1 MKKRVCC
8 FLLSLLLAG
17 GLVGC
22 APFSSAPKRSQTYMD
37 VFDTV
42 TEITA
47 YGMSEAEF
55 EADVQKLHGELAA
68 YHRLYDIYNT
78 YPETNNLKTV
88 NDAAGGAPV
97 KVDSRILDLLEYG
110 LDAYV
115 RTDGRV
121 NILFGA
127 VLSLWHEAR
136 EQGLADPE
144 HAALPDAAALQAAG
158 AHVSSDALIID
169 RAAGTVRLSD
179 SAARIDVGAIAKGY
193 AVEQVARYAEEELGW
208 SSALLSVG
216 GNIRAIGGKGG
227 ADSDTPYTVGVQ
239 NPDTTS
245 AKTYLATVNI
255 TDMAVV
261 TSGDYQ
267 RYYTVD
273 GKPYAH
279 IIDPETLYPATHV
292 RAVTVVCADSGLA
305 DVLSTALYCLT
316 PAQGETLLG
325 ETPNAHAVW
334 VLADGSLQ
342 YSEGFT
348 TYMGESV

>member
-1 MKKRVCC
+1 MVKRCLCV
-8 FLLSLLLAG
+8 LLSLLLAG

-22 APFSSAPKRSQTYMD
+22 ASFTSAPKRSQTYMD

-47 YGMSEAEF
+47 YGMSAAEF
-55 EADVQKLHGELAA
+55 EADVAKLHAELAA
-68 YHRLYDIYNT
+68 YHRLYDIYNA
-78 YPETNNLKTV
+78 YPDMNNLRTV

-97 KVDSRILDLLEYG
+97 EVDSRILDLLEYG
-110 LDAYV
+110 LDAYE

-136 EQGLADPE
+136 EQGIADPE
-144 HAALPDAAALQAAG
+144 SAALPDAAALTAAE
-158 AHVSSDALIID
+158 AHVSPDTLVID
-169 RAAGTVRLSD
+169 RAAGTVRLTD
-179 SAARIDVGAIAKGY
+179 PAARIDVGAIAKGY
-193 AVEQVARYAEEELGW
+193 AVEQAARYAEETLGW

-216 GNIRAIGGKGG
+216 GNIRAIGAKGG
-227 ADSDTPYTVGVQ
+227 ADRDTPFTVGIQ
-239 NPDTTS
+239 NPDTAS
-245 AKTYLATVNI
+245 AKTYLTTVDI
-255 TDMAVV
+255 ADMAVV

-273 GKPYAH
+273 GKNYAH
-279 IIDPETLYPATHV
+279 IIDPETLYPAEYM

-305 DVLSTALYCLT
+305 DVLSTALFCL
-316 PAQGETLLG
+316 PPEQGEALLAKI
-325 ETPNAHAVW
+325 PNAHAVW
-334 VLADGSLQ
+334 VLADGSLM
-342 YSEGFT
+342 YSDGFT